1 MQYSFFPERRIVMI
15 ERRSRRIY
23 TAAVFGLL
31 FLLLTTGHPLAAQEK
46 LPEIAFEKYEL
57 PNGLDVILHVDHSIP
72 MITVNVWYHVGS
84 KNEKKGRTGFAHLFE
99 HLMFEGSEHIPN
111 YDEPMEKI
119 GGFSNGSTSF
129 DRTNYWENLPSNY
142 LEMGLWL
149 EADRLGYLLPV
160 MDQEK
165 LDTQR
170 GVVQNEKR
178 QGVDNQPYGRAQE
191 ILLKMLYPGDHPYSW
206 SVIGSLEDLS
216 AASLE
221 DVKDFFKSYY
231 TPNNAS
237 LCVAGDFDPEVAKKL
252 IEKHFASIPPGP
264 PIERLKKWIPELQ
277 GVKRTSTTDKI
288 ELPRVYMAWHSPAL
302 YEPGDAEFD
311 LLSDILSSGKTS
323 RLYQALVYEQ
333 EIAQDVSTYQASRE
347 LASSFHITV
356 TAREGIALQRL
367 EKAID
372 SELKKILEEG
382 VSARELEQVQ
392 VNWEADFVRSLEK
405 VGGFGGK
412 ADILNGYNVY
422 LGDPDKLQW
431 DLDRY
436 ARVEP
441 VDIQRCAQKYLDM
454 NKRVIVHFLPQGD
467 LTSVVDMLDRVPE
480 PPPLPEPGFTAPTI
494 QTATLSNGAQLL
506 LVEDYSLP
514 LLQVNLSLK
523 NGWAAD
529 PGDRPGAAA
538 LTADLLDEGTK
549 TKTALEIAEEVRSL
563 GAYFSTSS
571 TFDSSDISL
580 NILKSKLDPG
590 LTLMSDVVQNP
601 TFPEEELQRKKK
613 LYLGR
618 IQQEA
623 RQPLYVG
630 LKLFFRK
637 LYGDEHPYA
646 QPLTGSGTPESV
658 QALSRDDLVSF
669 YKTNYSPG
677 NAGFIVVGDISL
689 QEAKAKLEKAF
700 GAWRGQEAAP
710 APIEEPTPLASTQ
723 IFLVDKPGA
732 AQSILVVG
740 NLGLKRSHPDYTA
753 CEVVNN
759 ALGGMFTSRL
769 NSNLR
774 EDKAYTYGVGSFF
787 MGVRGTGP
795 FVCYTQVQTEFT
807 KESIHEIVKE
817 LRGIAGDNPLAGTE
831 LKASK
836 DNLIKSYPQNFETF
850 GGTAGQL
857 DEIFTYAL
865 SQDQWKNYVAE
876 VQAVDD
882 STALRVA
889 KKYIRPEA
897 LLIVVVG
904 DREKIES
911 KIQELN
917 LGSLHVIEEDE

>member
-1 MQYSFFPERRIVMI
+1 MI
-15 ERRSRRIY
+15 ERRSRQFIK
-23 TAAVFGLL
+23 AAILGLCFIL
-31 FLLLTTGHPLAAQEK
+31 WAAGHPRAAQET

-72 MITVNVWYHVGS
+72 MVTVNVWYHVGS

-119 GGFSNGSTSF
+119 GGFSNGSTNY

-160 MDQEK
+160 MSQEK

-178 QGVDNQPYGRAQE
+178 QGVDNQPYGRANS
-191 ILLKMLYPGDHPYSW
+191 ILLKMLYPSDHPYSW

-216 AASLE
+216 AASLN

-231 TPNNAS
+231 VPNNAS
-237 LCVAGDFDPEVAKKL
+237 LCVAGDFDPELAKQL

-264 PIERLKKWIPELQ
+264 PIERLKKWAPELR
-277 GVKRTSTTDKI
+277 GVKRASTTDRI
-288 ELPRVYMAWHSPAL
+288 ELPRLYMAWHSPAL
-302 YEPGDAEFD
+302 YAPGDAEFD
-311 LLSDILSSGKTS
+311 LLSDVLSSGKTS
-323 RLYQALVYEQ
+323 RLYRALVYEQ
-333 EIAQDVSTYQASRE
+333 EIAQDVSAYQASRE
-347 LASSFHITV
+347 LGSSFHITV
-356 TAREGIALQRL
+356 TAREGTTLPEL
-367 EKAID
+367 ERAVD
-372 SELKKILEEG
+372 EELKKIFSEG
-382 VSARELEQVQ
+382 ISIPELDQVKTK
-392 VNWEADFVRSLEK
+392 WEADFVRSLER

-422 LGDPDKLQW
+422 LGEPDRLQW

-436 ARVEP
+436 ARVRP
-441 VDIQRCAQKYLDM
+441 VDVQHYARKYLDL

-467 LTSVVDMLDRVPE
+467 LTSVEDALDRVPE
-480 PPPLPEPGFTAPTI
+480 PPPLPEPQFTAPVI
-494 QTATLSNGAQLL
+494 QTAKLSNGAQLL
-506 LVEDYSLP
+506 LVEDHGLP
-514 LLQVNLSLK
+514 LLQVNLTLK

-529 PGDRPGAAA
+529 PEDRPGTAA

-549 TKTALEIAEEVRSL
+549 TRTALKIAEEFRAL
-563 GAYFSTSS
+563 GANFRTSS
-571 TFDSSDISL
+571 SFDSSDISL
-580 NILKSKLDPG
+580 NILKSRMDQG
-590 LTLMSDVVQNP
+590 LSLMSDVLLNP

-613 LYLGR
+613 LYLGQV
-618 IQQEA
+618 QQEA

-637 LYGDEHPYA
+637 LYGDDHPYA
-646 QPLTGSGTPESV
+646 QPLTGSGTAESI
-658 QALSRDDLVSF
+658 QAVSRSDLVDF
-669 YKTNYSPG
+669 YQVNYSPVD
-677 NAGFIVVGDISL
+677 AGFIVVGDISL
-689 QEAKAKLEKAF
+689 QEARAKLEAAF
-700 GAWRGQEAAP
+700 GSWEGKGIAP
-710 APIEEPTPLASTQ
+710 ARIEKPDALTSTQ
-723 IFLVDKPGA
+723 IYLVDKPGA
-732 AQSILVVG
+732 AQSVLVVG
-740 NLGLKRSHPDYTA
+740 NLGLQRSHPDFTA

-795 FVCYTQVQTEFT
+795 YVCYSQVQTEFT
-807 KESIHEIVKE
+807 KESIQEIVKE
-817 LRGIAGDNPLAGTE
+817 LRGIIGDNPLAGAE

-836 DNLIKSYPQNFETF
+836 DNLINSYPQNFETF
-850 GGTAGQL
+850 SGTAGQL
-857 DEIFTYAL
+857 NEIFTYAL
-865 SQDQWKNYVAE
+865 SHEEWKNHVRE
-876 VQAVDD
+876 IQAVDETV
-882 STALRVA
+882 SLRVA

-911 KIQELN
+911 RIGELN
-917 LGSLHVIEEDE
+917 LGPIHIVEEDK